1 MTREILIK
9 LMQDL
14 ERQIEIQTEEILNNP
29 VSGDGQKSFQWKC
42 GYVCALKRTHKQ
54 IDNLVKGDAE

>member
-1 MTREILIK
+1 MIREILIK

-14 ERQIEIQTEEILNNP
+14 DHQIKIQTEELLNNP

-42 GYVCALKRTHKQ
+42 GYVCALKRTRNE
-54 IDNLVKGDAE
+54 IENIIKGDAE